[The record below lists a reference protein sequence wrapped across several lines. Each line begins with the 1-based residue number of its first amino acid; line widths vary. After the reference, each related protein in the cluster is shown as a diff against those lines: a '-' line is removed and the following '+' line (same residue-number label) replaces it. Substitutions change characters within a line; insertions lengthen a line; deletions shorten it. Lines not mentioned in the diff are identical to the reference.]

1 MLVST
6 SSRMFVC
13 LKIIF
18 CSAYVTAIINLNCIL
33 MLNKIGI
40 KYYDY
45 CNLNIV
51 GCIINK
57 ITIVYFSIFCNG
69 SPKIIRNNLKKICN
83 LFYNLFKVLLGK
95 VIAIRRGKYK

>member
-6 SSRMFVC
+6 SSGMFVC
-13 LKIIF
+13 LKILF

-57 ITIVYFSIFCNG
+57 ITIDYFSIFCNG
-69 SPKIIRNNLKKICN
+69 MEWFPKNNKKQFEEN
-83 LFYNLFKVLLGK
+83 L
-95 VIAIRRGKYK
+95 

>member
-1 MLVST
+1 
-6 SSRMFVC
+6 
-13 LKIIF
+13 
-18 CSAYVTAIINLNCIL
+18 

-57 ITIVYFSIFCNG
+57 ITIDYFSIFCNG
-69 SPKIIRNNLKKICN
+69 MEWFPKNKKEQ
-83 LFYNLFKVLLGK
+83 F
-95 VIAIRRGKYK
+95 